1 MIYHRELTEEEKAFK
16 EITEYPIVLDFS
28 LCNNKYRI
36 HNLLK
41 DKFGFPAYYG
51 ENWDAFWD
59 CINGLF
65 YDEGEVIV
73 EIHNFSSLSDREK
86 NYCKPMFEIFEDVHK
101 DTPNVIFKFIS

>member
-41 DKFGFPAYYG
+41 DKFGFPDYYG

-59 CINGLF
+59 CIDGLSRSINI
-65 YDEGEVIV
+65 YSITRHRVMAL
-73 EIHNFSSLSDREK
+73 SLCPR
-86 NYCKPMFEIFEDVHK
+86 
-101 DTPNVIFKFIS
+101 